1 MSFITDVGKFKKK
14 KKWRRPNKTNKKNE
28 WLKAYLSTVTILYV
42 LSFYATLTPLDF
54 KKVPFTQFQ
63 TRMSH
68 KKFQLCQ
75 VQRSDFVW

>member
-1 MSFITDVGKFKKK
+1 MLENLKKQKMKKTKQNKQKKGIIKGIFKHCNNFICAF
-14 KKWRRPNKTNKKNE
+14 
-28 WLKAYLSTVTILYV
+28 ILCYC
-42 LSFYATLTPLDF
+42 LTPLDF

-75 VQRSDFVW
+75 VQRSDFV